1 MARRMMKKITLYIKC
16 ISISLA
22 LCGCAVNP
30 HPSPVVVEQRIEQ
43 GIYPS
48 NALLDLCLV
57 NSRITSK
64 DVPSTPNITATQ
76 VGNYIIK
83 LENSY
88 EVCRDVV
95 KQVSDARPKK

>member
-1 MARRMMKKITLYIKC
+1 MTNPMTLKFVAA
-16 ISISLA
+16 SLA
-22 LCGCAVNP
+22 LCGCAVSP
-30 HPSPVVVEQRIEQ
+30 RPSPVVVEQRIEQ

-48 NALLDLCLV
+48 NDLLDLCLV
-57 NSRITSK
+57 NSRITAK
-64 DVPSTPNITATQ
+64 DVPSAPNITSTQ